1 MELVLLLGPCRLQ
14 LPLRLKAVWGRGLD
28 LELPAPFVPYPGWA
42 QGLLLFAGGKEEGGR
57 EVTKRWFWC
66 LGLVVFLREG
76 STSPALAGNDDRT
89 CQNTFILNVLNRAE
103 WRCEPSAFP
112 PAVCAASWQRAP
124 AAHAGKGWGT
134 VQVQKASL
142 EKVSV
147 GSAELN
153 AALVSGAGVALA
165 RGRGVS
171 MGRGCPTWGR
181 SPGLGES
188 CLLMEGGALRR
199 CVQG

>member
-1 MELVLLLGPCRLQ
+1 MRSGASS
-14 LPLRLKAVWGRGLD
+14 PLCAMPWMGTGASSVRWGRGGRR
-28 LELPAPFVPYPGWA
+28 ERSRKA
-42 QGLLLFAGGKEEGGR
+42 LF
-57 EVTKRWFWC
+57 
-66 LGLVVFLREG
+66 LVFGSGCVFKGEG

-89 CQNTFILNVLNRAE
+89 CQNTFVLNVLNRAE
-103 WRCEPSAFP
+103 SRCELRAFP
-112 PAVCAASWQRAP
+112 RAVCAAPWQRAP
-124 AAHAGKGWGT
+124 AAHAGKGWST

-153 AALVSGAGVALA
+153 AALVNGAGVALA
-165 RGRGVS
+165 RGRGVRV
-171 MGRGCPTWGR
+171 GRGCPTWGC

-188 CLLMEGGALRR
+188 CLLMEGVALRC